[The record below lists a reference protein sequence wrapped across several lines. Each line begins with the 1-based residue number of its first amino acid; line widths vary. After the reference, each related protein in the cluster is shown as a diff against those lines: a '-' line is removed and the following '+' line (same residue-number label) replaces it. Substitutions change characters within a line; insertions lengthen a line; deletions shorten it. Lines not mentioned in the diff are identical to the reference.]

1 MELSNNW
8 PLIKQIVK
16 DAFNTSSHY
25 SIATVNKQGEP
36 HITPIGSLILGETG
50 QGFYFEKFTQQ
61 LPINYQHSRKVCVMA
76 VNSGLGFWLKSL
88 LKGKFQRPPALR
100 LYGEVGELRQ
110 ASEKELALWQ
120 KRVKSA
126 RFTKG
131 HKLMWRDM
139 SMVRDITFTRVEMVK
154 IGKMT
159 SNT

>member
-1 MELSNNW
+1 
-8 PLIKQIVK
+8 
-16 DAFNTSSHY
+16 
-25 SIATVNKQGEP
+25 
-36 HITPIGSLILGETG
+36 
-50 QGFYFEKFTQQ
+50 
-61 LPINYQHSRKVCVMA
+61 VMA

-159 SNT
+159 SNI